1 MDIFKLFGTI
11 AVNNSEANKAIDD
24 TAKAS
29 RKIGDGFKDSRKTTG
44 KSLKEIAA
52 ENGKTV
58 GEIRSEAMKLAAE
71 YKRQG
76 MSVSEAT
83 KKAYADMGYA
93 AKSTHKEINEEID
106 DTVEEMGGLSDSLV
120 EVSEQTEKTSGG
132 FTIMKGILADL
143 AATAVK
149 KMISAGSGLVKSII
163 DTGAEFDSQMST
175 VASISGA
182 TAEEF
187 ETLRAK
193 AQEMGATT
201 AFSAS
206 ESAQALEYMAMA
218 GWSTSEMTDGLAG
231 VMNLAA
237 ASGEDLAATSDIVT
251 DAMTAFGMSADQ
263 STYFSDVLAKT
274 ASSANTNVGLMG
286 ETFKYIAPLA
296 GAMNYSIEDMSVAI
310 GLMANAGIKGSQSG
324 TSLRN
329 IITNLASPTDTVVT
343 AMEALGISL
352 VDSDGKTKTFS
363 TTLSEMRESFADLD
377 EVQRTQYASAIAGKE
392 GMSGFLALINSSDSD
407 FEALTKS
414 IENCAG
420 ASEEMA
426 KIRLDNLEGDVTLF
440 KSAVEGAKI
449 AVSDKLSPVL
459 RDIVQKATEV
469 IPKIQEKLSSAID
482 AGKKAVTRIKD
493 AFSPFID
500 KLKIAADESGILDK
514 AAGFL
519 KDSLKK
525 TVDVIVEIGKGLD
538 KFTGWLQSGKKSAE
552 LFKSGVIG
560 LATAFTTYKVATTG
574 VTKALT
580 IGKKAVDAYRKA
592 QTLLN
597 ATNPVGWITIGVSA
611 FAGLATAIESMPS
624 PVDEMRESFSKLSD
638 EEQALVDRSKELKES
653 CDEWDESRR
662 AALED
667 NKAEFDYYQ
676 RLAEELDTIVD
687 KNGKIKEG
695 YEDRARVITGE
706 LSEAL
711 GIEIGITDGV
721 IDKYSELQK
730 EIEKTILIKEAQAA
744 LDAEQSFYMEAQK
757 NIDGAKMKLAE
768 NQQGLKDINKEI
780 ADARLEYV
788 DLLTMSLED
797 YEEKYGHNGGKTI
810 GDTQTELKGRI
821 DGLIERQE
829 QLQGSLRTSEET
841 FYRYRK
847 SIENNNGV
855 AAAIVS
861 KDTDSIKRSLDDL
874 YNGFVTCETGTKE
887 MLQKQED
894 DIRTEYENMRN
905 AVKEGNTVITQEDID
920 AQHIRLNRAID
931 ENNKKAQEM
940 KRGAEEA
947 GDKYAE
953 GITSKN
959 ETVSIA
965 VKNMIESGYSSNEEF
980 TRNTAKQLGEMFSQG
995 FADGIE
1001 EAAFLAVAGA
1011 AQMASSAMAAVQHTI
1026 DSHSPSRKTAQFGR
1040 FFTDGFA
1047 IGITENVGSAVESA
1061 KTMADSTLNSL
1072 RNNMDSDVG
1081 FTLASRSDISEAG
1094 IKAQSRGTAEKTES
1108 VHVNNNSDI
1117 LSKLTELI
1125 EVIKKQKI
1133 YLDGRALVGGIA
1145 DEIDSAL
1152 GMRSRLKRRGI

>member
-29 RKIGDGFKDSRKTTG
+29 KKIGDGFKDSRKTTG

-76 MSVSEAT
+76 MGASEAT
-83 KKAYADMGYA
+83 KKAYSDMGYA
-93 AKSTHKEINEEID
+93 AKSTHKEINEEIA
-106 DTVEEMGGLSDSLV
+106 DTADEMGGLSDSLA

-163 DTGAEFDSQMST
+163 DTGAAFDSQMST

-182 TAEEF
+182 TSREF

-201 AFSAS
+201 AFSAT

-343 AMEALGISL
+343 AMEDLGISL
-352 VDSDGKTKTFS
+352 VDSDGKTKTFN
-363 TTLSEMRESFADLD
+363 TALSEMRESFADLD

-459 RDIVQKATEV
+459 RDIVQKATEA

-493 AFSPFID
+493 AFSPFIE
-500 KLKIAADESGILDK
+500 KLKLAADESGILDK

-538 KFTGWLQSGKKSAE
+538 KFTGWLQSGEKSAE
-552 LFKSGVIG
+552 LFKSGVVG
-560 LATAFTTYKVATTG
+560 LTTAFITYKVATTG

-611 FAGLATAIESMPS
+611 FTGLAAAIESLPS

-695 YEDRARVITGE
+695 YEDRAKVITGE

-711 GIEIGITDGV
+711 EIEIGITDGV

-744 LDAEQSFYMEAQK
+744 LDAEQSHYMEAQK
-757 NIDGAKMKLAE
+757 NIDGVKMKIAE
-768 NQQGLKDINKEI
+768 DQQSLQDINSKIGNKRAALNALDYMTTKEYERAYGYNDGKDI
-780 ADARLEYV
+780 AD
-788 DLLTMSLED
+788 M
-797 YEEKYGHNGGKTI
+797 KN
-810 GDTQTELKGRI
+810 ELKGAI
-821 DGLIERQE
+821 DGLIEQQE

-847 SIENNNGV
+847 SITNNNGV

-861 KDTDSIKRSLDDL
+861 KDTDSIRRSLDDL

-894 DIRTEYENMRN
+894 DIRAEYEDMRN

-959 ETVSIA
+959 ETVSAAFI
-965 VKNMIESGYSSNEEF
+965 NMLENVFHAEDEF

-995 FADGIE
+995 FANGIE

-1011 AQMASSAMAAVQHTI
+1011 TKMASSAMAAVREVTETQ
-1026 DSHSPSRKTAQFGR
+1026 SPSRKTKELGG
-1040 FFTDGFA
+1040 FFTEGYA
-1047 IGITENVGSAVESA
+1047 IGI
-1061 KTMADSTLNSL
+1061 
-1072 RNNMDSDVG
+1072 
-1081 FTLASRSDISEAG
+1081 
-1094 IKAQSRGTAEKTES
+1094 AEKAKEVINSARSMAQGALNEIRQGIDSSGLLTMGTTLKSSGVGGNAVSGS
-1108 VHVNNNSDI
+1108 VVNNYNNNFNQINNSPKA
-1117 LSKLTELI
+1117 LSRIEIYRQSKNLLKL
-1125 EVIKKQKI
+1125 K
-1133 YLDGRALVGGIA
+1133 
-1145 DEIDSAL
+1145 
-1152 GMRSRLKRRGI
+1152 

>member
-1 MDIFKLFGTI
+1 
-11 AVNNSEANKAIDD
+11 
-24 TAKAS
+24 
-29 RKIGDGFKDSRKTTG
+29 
-44 KSLKEIAA
+44 
-52 ENGKTV
+52 
-58 GEIRSEAMKLAAE
+58 
-71 YKRQG
+71 
-76 MSVSEAT
+76 
-83 KKAYADMGYA
+83 
-93 AKSTHKEINEEID
+93 
-106 DTVEEMGGLSDSLV
+106 
-120 EVSEQTEKTSGG
+120 
-132 FTIMKGILADL
+132 
-143 AATAVK
+143 
-149 KMISAGSGLVKSII
+149 
-163 DTGAEFDSQMST
+163 
-175 VASISGA
+175 
-182 TAEEF
+182 
-187 ETLRAK
+187 
-193 AQEMGATT
+193 
-201 AFSAS
+201 
-206 ESAQALEYMAMA
+206 
-218 GWSTSEMTDGLAG
+218 
-231 VMNLAA
+231 
-237 ASGEDLAATSDIVT
+237 
-251 DAMTAFGMSADQ
+251 
-263 STYFSDVLAKT
+263 
-274 ASSANTNVGLMG
+274 
-286 ETFKYIAPLA
+286 
-296 GAMNYSIEDMSVAI
+296 
-310 GLMANAGIKGSQSG
+310 MANAGIKGSQSG

-352 VDSDGKTKTFS
+352 VDSDGKTKTFN

-611 FAGLATAIESMPS
+611 FAGLATAIESLPS

-757 NIDGAKMKLAE
+757 NIDGAKMKLM
-768 NQQGLKDINKEI
+768 NDQQALQDINSKIGNKRAALNALDYMTTKEYERAYGYNDGKDI
-780 ADARLEYV
+780 ADMKNEL
-788 DLLTMSLED
+788 
-797 YEEKYGHNGGKTI
+797 
-810 GDTQTELKGRI
+810 GDEI
-821 DGLIERQE
+821 DGLIEQQE

-841 FYRYRK
+841 FYRYSK
-847 SIENNNGV
+847 SITNNNGL

-861 KDTDSIKRSLDDL
+861 KDTDSIRRSLDDL

-959 ETVSIA
+959 ETVSAAFI
-965 VKNMIESGYSSNEEF
+965 NMLENMFYSEEEF

-1011 AQMASSAMAAVQHTI
+1011 AQMASSAMAAVRKVTETQ
-1026 DSHSPSRKTAQFGR
+1026 SPSRKTKELGG
-1040 FFTDGFA
+1040 FFTEGYA
-1047 IGITENVGSAVESA
+1047 IGITENIDSAVESA

-1117 LSKLTELI
+1117 LSKLTELV

>member
-76 MSVSEAT
+76 MSASEAT

-106 DTVEEMGGLSDSLV
+106 DTVEEMGGLSDSLA

-163 DTGAEFDSQMST
+163 DIGAEFDSQMST

-201 AFSAS
+201 AFSAT

-218 GWSTSEMTDGLAG
+218 GWSTSEMADGLAG

-352 VDSDGKTKTFS
+352 VDSDGKTKTFN

-459 RDIVQKATEV
+459 RDIVQKATEA
-469 IPKIQEKLSSAID
+469 IPKIQKKLNAVVDIVMDIGSYLIKNFGPILKDFGKVLLPLIKSALKTIKPLIEEIG
-482 AGKKAVTRIKD
+482 AVLKPILKFVEPIFEIAVKGLGKIIELLPELGLKSILENLGFIKD
-493 AFSPFID
+493 EAGGVSE
-500 KLKIAADESGILDK
+500 KYQKIAESANKMADD
-514 AAGFL
+514 L
-519 KDSLKK
+519 KLIKEENAK
-525 TVDVIVEIGKGLD
+525 IG
-538 KFTGWLQSGKKSAE
+538 
-552 LFKSGVIG
+552 
-560 LATAFTTYKVATTG
+560 
-574 VTKALT
+574 
-580 IGKKAVDAYRKA
+580 
-592 QTLLN
+592 
-597 ATNPVGWITIGVSA
+597 
-611 FAGLATAIESMPS
+611 
-624 PVDEMRESFSKLSD
+624 
-638 EEQALVDRSKELKES
+638 EEV
-653 CDEWDESRR
+653 
-662 AALED
+662 
-667 NKAEFDYYQ
+667 
-676 RLAEELDTIVD
+676 LAEYGHYKDLAGELDNLVD
-687 KNGKIKEG
+687 KNGKIKEHYEYRVKQIVEELNPVMGDTLKIVDGELQG
-695 YEDRARVITGE
+695 YKDIAAEIDNIILKKEAETLIDKGRENYDSAVEKRGEAMREKWDHEDEKSELEKQLRELNKEDYLDLNTGGLPKYYEKKNQLLTDIESLNNTLEKDKENIMGLTNEIENYENLRNSATENNISAMKRYTTAYSSNLITCNNGTLSALKKQSEEQSAIYEKMLEDRKKGDKSITDSMLSNAQSRSNIAKDEYLKAKQLADEQGKAAAE
-706 LSEAL
+706 SFAAGADSMLNTVKVSGGKITSSYAEGVTSESETAKNAVYEMLSEA
-711 GIEIGITDGV
+711 
-721 IDKYSELQK
+721 
-730 EIEKTILIKEAQAA
+730 
-744 LDAEQSFYMEAQK
+744 
-757 NIDGAKMKLAE
+757 
-768 NQQGLKDINKEI
+768 
-780 ADARLEYV
+780 
-788 DLLTMSLED
+788 
-797 YEEKYGHNGGKTI
+797 
-810 GDTQTELKGRI
+810 
-821 DGLIERQE
+821 
-829 QLQGSLRTSEET
+829 
-841 FYRYRK
+841 
-847 SIENNNGV
+847 
-855 AAAIVS
+855 
-861 KDTDSIKRSLDDL
+861 
-874 YNGFVTCETGTKE
+874 
-887 MLQKQED
+887 
-894 DIRTEYENMRN
+894 
-905 AVKEGNTVITQEDID
+905 
-920 AQHIRLNRAID
+920 
-931 ENNKKAQEM
+931 
-940 KRGAEEA
+940 
-947 GDKYAE
+947 
-953 GITSKN
+953 
-959 ETVSIA
+959 
-965 VKNMIESGYSSNEEF
+965 SNSNDEF

-1047 IGITENVGSAVESA
+1047 IGITENIDSAVESA

>member
-76 MSVSEAT
+76 MSASEAT

-163 DTGAEFDSQMST
+163 DIGAEFDSQMST

-201 AFSAS
+201 AFSAT

-218 GWSTSEMTDGLAG
+218 GWSTSEMADGLAG

-352 VDSDGKTKTFS
+352 VDSDGKTKTFN

-459 RDIVQKATEV
+459 RDIVQKATEA
-469 IPKIQEKLSSAID
+469 IPKIQKKLNAVVDIVMDIGSYLIKNFGPILKDFGKVLLPLIKSALKTIKPLIEEIG
-482 AGKKAVTRIKD
+482 AVLKPILKFVEPIFEIAVKGLGKIIELLPELGLKSILENLGFIKD
-493 AFSPFID
+493 EAGGVSE
-500 KLKIAADESGILDK
+500 KYQKIAESANKMADD
-514 AAGFL
+514 L
-519 KDSLKK
+519 KLIKEENAK
-525 TVDVIVEIGKGLD
+525 IG
-538 KFTGWLQSGKKSAE
+538 
-552 LFKSGVIG
+552 
-560 LATAFTTYKVATTG
+560 
-574 VTKALT
+574 
-580 IGKKAVDAYRKA
+580 
-592 QTLLN
+592 
-597 ATNPVGWITIGVSA
+597 
-611 FAGLATAIESMPS
+611 
-624 PVDEMRESFSKLSD
+624 
-638 EEQALVDRSKELKES
+638 EEV
-653 CDEWDESRR
+653 
-662 AALED
+662 
-667 NKAEFDYYQ
+667 
-676 RLAEELDTIVD
+676 LAEYGHYKDLAGELDNLVD
-687 KNGKIKEG
+687 KNGKIKEHYEYRVKQIVEELNPVMGDTLKIVDGELQG
-695 YEDRARVITGE
+695 YKDIAAEIDNIILKKEAETLIDKGRENYDSAVEKRGEAMREKWDHEDEKSELEKQLRELNKEDYLDLNTGGLPKYYEKKNQLLTDIKSVNDALEKDKETNGTLSALKKQSEEQSAIYEKMLEDRKKGDKSITDSMLSNAQSRSNIAKDEYLKAKQLADEQGKAAAE
-706 LSEAL
+706 SFAAGADSMLNTVKVSGGKITSSYAEGVTSESETAKNAVYEMLSEA
-711 GIEIGITDGV
+711 
-721 IDKYSELQK
+721 
-730 EIEKTILIKEAQAA
+730 
-744 LDAEQSFYMEAQK
+744 
-757 NIDGAKMKLAE
+757 
-768 NQQGLKDINKEI
+768 
-780 ADARLEYV
+780 
-788 DLLTMSLED
+788 
-797 YEEKYGHNGGKTI
+797 
-810 GDTQTELKGRI
+810 
-821 DGLIERQE
+821 
-829 QLQGSLRTSEET
+829 
-841 FYRYRK
+841 
-847 SIENNNGV
+847 
-855 AAAIVS
+855 
-861 KDTDSIKRSLDDL
+861 
-874 YNGFVTCETGTKE
+874 
-887 MLQKQED
+887 
-894 DIRTEYENMRN
+894 
-905 AVKEGNTVITQEDID
+905 
-920 AQHIRLNRAID
+920 
-931 ENNKKAQEM
+931 
-940 KRGAEEA
+940 
-947 GDKYAE
+947 
-953 GITSKN
+953 
-959 ETVSIA
+959 
-965 VKNMIESGYSSNEEF
+965 SNSNDEF

-1047 IGITENVGSAVESA
+1047 IGITENIDSAVESA

-1094 IKAQSRGTAEKTES
+1094 IKAQTRAVSEKTDNIN
-1108 VHVNNNSDI
+1108 VNNNSDI
-1117 LSKLTELI
+1117 LSKLTELV